1 MKVSSNFSKV
11 EEINVPDLIHISITI
26 PYVQRKYANFVNEQW
41 SQRDID
47 AMINGYDKVRN
58 GEMTVKEVADR
69 MGKSYSSLKN
79 KAWRMGISKP

>member
-1 MKVSSNFSKV
+1 MKISSNFSKV
-11 EEINVPDLIHISITI
+11 EEINVPDLIHITITV
-26 PYVQRKYANFVNEQW
+26 PYVQRKYTNFVNEQW

>member
-11 EEINVPDLIHISITI
+11 GEIEVPDLVEIVYTLS
-26 PYVQRKYANFVNEQW
+26 PRSKYTNFVNDYW

-47 AMINGYDKVRN
+47 AMINGYDKVKN
-58 GEMTVKEVADR
+58 GEMTVKEVATR